1 MKYILPLI
9 ESKIDVKK
17 IKLLKFR
24 EKKKKKKDLTLLLV
38 NLLRMKAYIVRVY
51 G

>member
-24 EKKKKKKDLTLLLV
+24 EKKKKDLTLLLV
-38 NLLRMKAYIVRVY
+38 NLLCMKAYIVRVY